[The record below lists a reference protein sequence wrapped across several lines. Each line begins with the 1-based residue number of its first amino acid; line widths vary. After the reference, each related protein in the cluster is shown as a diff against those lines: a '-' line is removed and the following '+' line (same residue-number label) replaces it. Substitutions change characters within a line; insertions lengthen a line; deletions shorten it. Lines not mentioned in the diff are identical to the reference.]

1 MEFQEAHEYAR
12 REKVVLRMRGEA
24 WTVRLKHS
32 RRERGQRTAFR
43 YGWHRF
49 CVDNGLAVGDT
60 CFFRALR
67 SAGSGAGDVDDGDG
81 DHVLSVTVHKADGGD
96 PLE

>member
-60 CFFRALR
+60 CFFRVLR
-67 SAGSGAGDVDDGDG
+67 EGDLRRGGAAD
-81 DHVLSVTVHKADGGD
+81 DHVLKVAVRKADGTT
-96 PLE
+96 LE